1 MKKALS
7 LILAGAMLVSAA
19 ACSNSGNNGGS
30 EATTKASEATTKAT
44 EATTKATE
52 ATETSTEESKAAEVT
67 PEAIEKAIADALCQG
82 YLATEAVNDDNM
94 LSSALRYLEAEN
106 LVSYVAKIAKVTAVD
121 QDQIVIAECKDGYA
135 DEAVDLLNESFSQT
149 IGYIRQYPYGVAK
162 VEGARLFKS
171 GNMVIFVIAGAK
183 ADEGTSA
190 EDEAALAAAEYKK
203 VDEAVKSVLGEL
215 PENLAVVKEP
225 ENQGGGGGGL
235 IGG

>member
-1 MKKALS
+1 MKKVLS
-7 LILAGAMLVSAA
+7 LLLAGALLVSVA
-19 ACSNSGNNGGS
+19 ACTNSNNSGNPDS
-30 EATTKASEATTKAT
+30 TTQASE
-44 EATTKATE
+44 
-52 ATETSTEESKAAEVT
+52 TSESKAVEVT
-67 PEAIEKAIADALCQG
+67 PEAIEKAIADALGGG

-94 LSSALRYLEAEN
+94 LSSALRYLETDK
-106 LVSYVAKIAKVTAVD
+106 LTSYVAKIAKVTAVD
-121 QDQIVIAECKDGYA
+121 QDQIVIAECKDGYV

-183 ADEGTSA
+183 AAEGTSA
-190 EDEAALAAAEYKK
+190 EDEAALAAAEYNKI
-203 VDEAVKSVLGEL
+203 DEAVKSVLGEL